1 MDILQ
6 LIDRLEEL
14 LDSGWRV
21 PLGNKV
27 AIDEEA
33 FLNII
38 DQMRIT
44 IPPEIKRAREVQRE
58 RDKYIAQANDEA
70 RRIIA
75 QAREDAALKLD
86 DHEVRKAARAR
97 SDEIVRQAQAE
108 AARIRAGADGY
119 AESTLYKLGAQVQA
133 LDREIVNGLEALG
146 TRFPRPSSE
155 EQEEASEEPEQV
167 DPEQDQAQDVG
178 PPA

>member
-70 RRIIA
+70 RRIIG

-86 DHEVRKAARAR
+86 DHQVRKAAQAR

-108 AARIRAGADGY
+108 AARVRAGADTY
-119 AESTLYKLGAQVQA
+119 AQSILHKLGTQVQA
-133 LDREIVNGLEALG
+133 LDREIANGLLALVNRTQPSSTDEPVAPVGPEQATVNEALG
-146 TRFPRPSSE
+146 E
-155 EQEEASEEPEQV
+155 DE
-167 DPEQDQAQDVG
+167 D

>member
-21 PLGNKV
+21 PLSTKV

-44 IPPEIKRAREVQRE
+44 IPPEIKRAREIQRE

-70 RRIIA
+70 RRIIG

-86 DHEVRKAARAR
+86 DHELRKAAQAR
-97 SDEIVRQAQAE
+97 SDEILRQAQAE
-108 AARIRAGADGY
+108 AARVRAGADSY
-119 AESTLYKLGAQVQA
+119 AESILHKLGTQVQA
-133 LDREIVNGLEALG
+133 LDREIANGLLALGNRTQHSPADEQAEPVGPEQATVDEALG
-146 TRFPRPSSE
+146 EGE
-155 EQEEASEEPEQV
+155 EMRA
-167 DPEQDQAQDVG
+167 
-178 PPA
+178 